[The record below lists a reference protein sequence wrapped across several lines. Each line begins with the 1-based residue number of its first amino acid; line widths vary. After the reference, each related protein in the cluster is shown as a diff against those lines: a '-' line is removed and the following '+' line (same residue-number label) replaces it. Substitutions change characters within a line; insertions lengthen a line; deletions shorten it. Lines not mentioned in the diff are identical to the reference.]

1 MTTVF
6 HARLHDRFIEIQNK
20 LRRKKLHRTT
30 QGSNFL
36 GDGFSSR
43 DNVRAPIQ
51 FRRERQP

>member
-6 HARLHDRFIEIQNK
+6 HARLHDQFIEIQNK